1 MTSQYTMGYDPEFTQ
16 LLDRRNAE
24 SHAGY
29 FLPSLKPGFRVLDFG
44 CGPGTISVGLAEAVG
59 ADGELHGIDLEE
71 SQIET
76 ARAAALAGGHDNATF
91 HIGDATNLPFEDG
104 YFDAAHC
111 HTLLN
116 HVPDTRAAL
125 AEVRRVLKP
134 GGTLGC
140 RELFVASSF
149 VEPSAEIIEEGWA
162 IFTRLLAANGGHPQM
177 GKRLRGA
184 LMEAGFSDIRADASF
199 DFFDTPADVAFLHA
213 FIMDWFFSPR
223 VTGAAVM
230 LGLAT
235 PERLDEMREA
245 LAEWRDAPSACGA
258 FAFGEALAVSD

>member
-1 MTSQYTMGYDPEFTQ
+1 MTAAYTMGYDEDFTR

-24 SHAGY
+24 THAGY

-59 ADGELHGIDLEE
+59 ADGEVHGVDIEP
-71 SQIET
+71 SQIEI
-76 ARAAALAGGHDNATF
+76 ARAAAKAGGHDNATF
-91 HIGDATNLPFEDG
+91 RAGDVTDMPFADG

-134 GGTLGC
+134 GGLLGC

-149 VEPSAEIIEEGWA
+149 VEPGAEIIDEGWA

-177 GKRLRGA
+177 GRELSRVLA
-184 LMEAGFSDIRADASF
+184 QAGFADIRAGASF
-199 DFFDTPADVAFLHA
+199 DFFGSPEDVAFLHA

-230 LGLAT
+230 MGLAT
-235 PERLDEMREA
+235 PERLDAMRDA

-258 FAFGEALAVSD
+258 FAFGEALAVSP